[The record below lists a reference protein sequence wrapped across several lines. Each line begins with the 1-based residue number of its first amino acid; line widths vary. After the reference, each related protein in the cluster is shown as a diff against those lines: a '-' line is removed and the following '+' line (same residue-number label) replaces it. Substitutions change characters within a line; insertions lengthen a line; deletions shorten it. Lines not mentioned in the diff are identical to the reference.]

1 MRQRG
6 LTVRAAMQAMAMCC
20 AGLLV
25 AVLLGQTTVFQRIDA
40 MLMDSQHRNLGQRL
54 DLSGVV
60 ILDVDEESRRHL
72 AARLGPWPYDFT
84 PFATVTQYLAAKG
97 ARAIAFDL
105 LFSDERQ
112 GMAEMR
118 AALAPNVVLG
128 AVGVPV
134 TLPQPPTYNV
144 QLERL
149 ALSRQPVEAGPESAK
164 ALRRE
169 APLPHL
175 PWTALKLPIDG
186 LTPVPG
192 PRIGIVNLQPDD
204 DGILRRLAL
213 FQSTQGFLFPSF
225 ALATQLA
232 ADPSIGEMRL
242 DGRRLSLHR
251 LSLPL
256 TREGDVLLRFP
267 TNLDDLRSVPF
278 HEVFNAAESRAPSGE
293 SLGRTFAGKTVIV
306 GSSTRMGGE
315 NVFTPAGRMSAL
327 EFAALSHAAL
337 GAGFVVTPAQPWID
351 SLLVL
356 VALLV
361 PLWLSVKGG
370 AERTGRDFLLAF
382 ALIAIVP
389 AAAGTALGA
398 VGMESRALFA
408 FVAGTATLAMVFSAW
423 LFTLSDE
430 RRRLRY
436 ETMAARETTRLK
448 GEFLNHLAHELR
460 TPLTAVMGFNKLNQ
474 FTDDLG
480 RESRIKNSAIIGRN
494 CEYLLQVIT
503 NQLDLAKL
511 EAGAISIAPA
521 PEDPDALL
529 RDVLERMQPFA
540 DERRLR
546 LRYSRTTP
554 LPGVLALDAF
564 RVRQV
569 LINLLGNALKFTQA
583 GSVDLV
589 ASWHVATLV
598 IEVRDTGPGIAPD
611 AVGRIFHAYEQA
623 DDTIAHRYG
632 GTGLGLAITR
642 ELVELMGGNIEVESR
657 LGRGSVFRVR
667 IPSEVVEGRANTHPI
682 TEAHAM
688 REPLAGRVLV
698 AEDNEDIRTLV
709 EMQIGKLGVDV
720 VSVANGFSAVES
732 ALSER
737 FDAVLMDMEMPVMN
751 GFEAVN
757 VLRTRGYSGPI
768 LAFTAHHEGLEV
780 DRALGAGCDGVV
792 TKPVTLESL
801 RAALRPLL
809 REGRQPRVA
818 AAGRGAR

>member
-6 LTVRAAMQAMAMCC
+6 LTARAALQAVALCC

-25 AVLLGQTTVFQRIDA
+25 AVLLAQTTVFQRIEA
-40 MLMDSQHRNLGQRL
+40 MLMDAQHRNLGQPL

-60 ILDVDEESRRHL
+60 VLDVDEESRRHL
-72 AARLGPWPYDFT
+72 AGRLGPWPYDYS
-84 PFATVTQYLAAKG
+84 PFATVTQYLASKG
-97 ARAIAFDL
+97 ARAIAFDV

-112 GMAEMR
+112 GVTEMR
-118 AALAPNVVLG
+118 AVLWPGVVLG

-134 TLPQPPTYNV
+134 TLPQAQTYNV

-149 ALSRQPVEAGPESAK
+149 ALSRQPVESGPESAR

-175 PWTALKLPIDG
+175 PWTALKLPIEG

-232 ADPSIGEMRL
+232 ADPTIGEMRL
-242 DGRRLSLHR
+242 DGRRLSLRR

-267 TNLDDLRSVPF
+267 TNLDDLRSIPF
-278 HEVFNAAESRAPSGE
+278 HEVYNAAESRAPSGE
-293 SLGRTFAGKTVIV
+293 SLGRTFAGKTVII
-306 GSSTRMGGE
+306 GSSTGMGGE
-315 NVFTPAGRMSAL
+315 TVYTPAGRMSAL
-327 EFAALSHAAL
+327 QFAALSHAAI
-337 GAGFVVTPAQPWID
+337 GAGFVVTPAQMWLD
-351 SLLVL
+351 ALLVL
-356 VALLV
+356 FALLV
-361 PLWLSVKGG
+361 PFWISVQG
-370 AERTGRDFLLAF
+370 AERTGRHFLLAF
-382 ALIAIVP
+382 ALLAVVP
-389 AAAGTALGA
+389 PAAGTALGA

-408 FVAGTATLAMVFSAW
+408 FVAGTSTLAMVFSAW

-436 ETMAARETTRLK
+436 EAMAARETTRLK

-480 RESRIKNSAIIGRN
+480 RESRIRNSAIIGRN
-494 CEYLLQVIT
+494 CEYLLQVIN

-511 EAGAISIAPA
+511 EAGTISIAPA

-529 RDVLERMQPFA
+529 RDVVERMQPFA

-546 LRYSRTTP
+546 LKYSRTTP

-589 ASWHVATLV
+589 ASWHLATLV
-598 IEVRDTGPGIAPD
+598 IEVRDTGPGIPPD

-642 ELVELMGGNIEVESR
+642 ELVELMGGSIEVESR
-657 LGRGSVFRVR
+657 LGMGSTFRVR
-667 IPSEVVEGRANTHPI
+667 VPSEVVEGRANTHPI

-688 REPLAGRVLV
+688 REPLSGTVLV

-709 EMQIGKLGVDV
+709 EVQLGKLGVDV
-720 VSVANGFSAVES
+720 VTVANGFSAVER

-737 FDAVLMDMEMPVMN
+737 FDVVLMDMEMPVMN
-751 GFEAVN
+751 GYEAVN
-757 VLRTRGYSGPI
+757 VLRTRGHSGPI
-768 LAFTAHHEGLEV
+768 LALTAHHEGLEV
-780 DRALGAGCDGVV
+780 DRALGAGCDGVI

-809 REGRQPRVA
+809 REGRPQRVA
-818 AAGRGAR
+818 AAGRSVR